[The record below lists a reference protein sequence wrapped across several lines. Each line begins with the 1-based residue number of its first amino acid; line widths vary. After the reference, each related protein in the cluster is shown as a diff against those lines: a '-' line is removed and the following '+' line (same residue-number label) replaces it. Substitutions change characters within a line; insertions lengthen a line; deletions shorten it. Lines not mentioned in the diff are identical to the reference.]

1 MKNAKHERIKIMADK
16 CGDSCGNIAFE
27 GLSSTYKRILWVVIS
42 INFAMFLVE
51 SVAGFLADSTALK
64 ADALDFLGDAATYAA
79 TLLVIGKPLKT
90 RSLVALLKGL
100 SLGAMAIFVLSFT
113 LYRVFVTGD
122 PEPFT
127 MGAIGLMALA
137 ANMVSVMLLMKYRD
151 GDSNVRSVWLCSRND
166 AIGNVA
172 VMIAGAGVFA
182 TGTIW
187 PDIAVAFVIA
197 ALFMHSSIKITLQ
210 AISEYREGNEN
221 D

>member
-1 MKNAKHERIKIMADK
+1 MAGHCK
-16 CGDSCGNIAFE
+16 DSCADMTFE
-27 GLSSTYKRILWVVIS
+27 GLSATYKRVLWFVVS

-90 RSLVALLKGL
+90 RAIVALVKGL
-100 SLGAMAIFVLSFT
+100 SLGAMAIFVLGFT
-113 LYRVFVTGD
+113 LYRIFVAGE

-127 MGAIGLMALA
+127 MGVIGLMALT
-137 ANMVSVMLLMKYRD
+137 ANIVSVLLLMKYRD

-187 PDIAVAFVIA
+187 PDITVAFVIA
-197 ALFMHSSIKITLQ
+197 GLFMHSSIQITLQ
-210 AISEYREGNEN
+210 AISEYKEG
-221 D
+221 DKK

>member
-1 MKNAKHERIKIMADK
+1 
-16 CGDSCGNIAFE
+16 
-27 GLSSTYKRILWVVIS
+27 
-42 INFAMFLVE
+42 MFLVE
-51 SVAGFLADSTALK
+51 GVAGFLADSTALK

-79 TLLVIGKPLKT
+79 KLLVIGKPLKK
-90 RSLVALLKGL
+90 RSLIALLKGL
-100 SLGAMAIFVLSFT
+100 SLGAMAIFVLGFT

-137 ANMVSVMLLMKYRD
+137 ANMVSVLLLLKYRE
-151 GDSNVRSVWLCSRND
+151 GDSNIRSVWLCSRND

-172 VMIAGAGVFA
+172 VMLAGAGVFA

-197 ALFMHSSIKITLQ
+197 GLFMHSSVKITIQ
-210 AISEYREGNEN
+210 ALSERIEGAS
-221 D
+221 

>member
-1 MKNAKHERIKIMADK
+1 MSENCR
-16 CGDSCGNIAFE
+16 DSCSNIAFE
-27 GLSSTYKRILWVVIS
+27 GLSASYKKILWVVVS

-51 SVAGFLADSTALK
+51 SVSGFLADSTALK

-100 SLGAMAIFVLSFT
+100 SLGAMAIFVLGFT
-113 LYRVFVTGD
+113 LYRVFVTGE

-127 MGAIGLMALA
+127 MGVIGFMALV
-137 ANMVSVMLLMKYRD
+137 ANMISVLLLMKYRD

-172 VMIAGAGVFA
+172 VMLAGAGVFA

-187 PDIAVAFVIA
+187 PDIIVAFVISG
-197 ALFMHSSIKITLQ
+197 LFAHSSANITLQ
-210 AISEYREGNEN
+210 ALRERKEACATKVS
-221 D
+221 

>member
-1 MKNAKHERIKIMADK
+1 MADK
-16 CGDSCGNIAFE
+16 CGDSCGNITFE
-27 GLSSTYKRILWVVIS
+27 GLSATYKKILWVVVS

-64 ADALDFLGDAATYAA
+64 ADALDFLGDSATYAA

-90 RSLVALLKGL
+90 RSLIALLKGL
-100 SLGAMAIFVLSFT
+100 SLGAMAIFVLGFT

-166 AIGNVA
+166 AIGNIA

-197 ALFMHSSIKITLQ
+197 GLFMHSSIKITVQ
-210 AISEYREGNEN
+210 ALAERKEEAV
-221 D
+221 

>member
-1 MKNAKHERIKIMADK
+1 MAKG

-27 GLSSTYKRILWVVIS
+27 GLSDTYKKILWVVVV
-42 INFAMFLVE
+42 INGTMFLVE

-90 RSLVALLKGL
+90 RAIVALLKGL
-100 SLGAMAIFVLSFT
+100 SLGAMAIFVLGFS
-113 LYRVFVTGD
+113 LYRIFVMGEPD
-122 PEPFT
+122 PFT
-127 MGAIGLMALA
+127 MGAIGFMALA
-137 ANMVSVMLLMKYRD
+137 ANLISVMLLMKYRD

-166 AIGNVA
+166 AIGNIA
-172 VMIAGAGVFA
+172 VILAGFGVFT

-197 ALFMHSSIKITLQ
+197 GLFMHSSVKITLQ
-210 AISEYREGNEN
+210 ALSEYKGRICT
-221 D
+221 

>member
-1 MKNAKHERIKIMADK
+1 MADK